1 MMHCKFTVV
10 LQCTHCKNLC
20 ELCSALNCKFT
31 VGVSPFFALPLYK
44 PHPVLQRSYN
54 GHCINHCKVY
64 SGVQWVYSEY
74 TMGRGPYIVNLQWF
88 YSAVDVEKR
97 IFLQWKRG
105 KKLATLYNFTMC
117 TL

>member
-1 MMHCKFTVV
+1 MVRMVRMFYEVRLSRTCFLISRRRSKP
-10 LQCTHCKNLC
+10 QCGSINLC
-20 ELCSALNCKFT
+20 NPFARSAGIF
-31 VGVSPFFALPLYK
+31 
-44 PHPVLQRSYN
+44 
-54 GHCINHCKVY
+54 
-64 SGVQWVYSEY
+64 
-74 TMGRGPYIVNLQWF
+74 LQWF